1 MYVLKPGSID
11 VPQRSQCMAATAA
24 SQWQVSLVGLDDFIL
39 ILTIVVRLCG
49 FGEIAN
55 DHYMVSY
62 DHVQSC
68 MATLIRR
75 RFLHG

>member
-1 MYVLKPGSID
+1 
-11 VPQRSQCMAATAA
+11 MAAIAT
-24 SQWQVSLVGLDDFIL
+24 SEWQVLLVGLDDLIL
-39 ILTIVVRLCG
+39 IQTIVVRLCG

-68 MATLIRR
+68 MASLMRR